1 MALLS
6 AWILPSA
13 AIEPEQSQ
21 IQMKCSGRVA
31 NSPPGLLGTLGL
43 PPKRRLFHA
52 RQWARLLRLTFAVI
66 THITGLHD

>member
-1 MALLS
+1 MASRMALLS

-31 NSPPGLLGTLGL
+31 NSPPGLLGTLGSSFFGIQL
-43 PPKRRLFHA
+43 N
-52 RQWARLLRLTFAVI
+52 FA
-66 THITGLHD
+66 HR